1 MDSVGGEYDKAG
13 AHLILKHFPGWV
25 MLSDLEGRLLYASP
39 AFRDLLTFIPSELSQ
54 VWEVIHREDVKDVKE
69 LLERVRKTKKKSMMD
84 LRLAHADAD
93 WMIMELSVLPVCG
106 KQDSVEYLV
115 MTMVNVTDKRNHELL
130 LVEMALHD
138 PLTQLPNRRLF
149 RERVSQSLAY
159 AKRYE
164 QQLAIV
170 YLDCDNFKRIN
181 DEFGHAVGDA
191 FLQQF
196 AGRVHMNIRET
207 DTLARWGGD
216 EFVLLLPAVQS
227 EEKVKMVVERI
238 VNSINQ
244 VWHIDSNKIHASA
257 SIGVAIFPADG
268 ADEETLL
275 QHADLAM
282 YRAKN
287 EGNLSYRF
295 YNQL

>member
-1 MDSVGGEYDKAG
+1 MWTV
-13 AHLILKHFPGWV
+13 V
-25 MLSDLEGRLLYASP
+25 
-39 AFRDLLTFIPSELSQ
+39 
-54 VWEVIHREDVKDVKE
+54 HREDVKDVKE
-69 LLERVRKTKKKSMMD
+69 LLERVCKTKKKSMMD
-84 LRLAHADAD
+84 LRIAHSDSD
-93 WMIMELSVLPVCG
+93 WMIMELSVLPVSG
-106 KQDSVEYLV
+106 KQDTVEYLV
-115 MTMVNVTDKRNHELL
+115 MTMVNVTEKRNHELL

-244 VWHIDSNKIHASA
+244 VWRIDSFEIHASA
-257 SIGVAIFPADG
+257 SIGVAVYPLDG
-268 ADEETLL
+268 SDEETLL

-287 EGNLSYRF
+287 EGNPSYRF
-295 YNQL
+295 YNQLQVT